1 MFNIFQETSIGIDI
15 ADHSIEV
22 VELARQ
28 GSGYSVQKIGRVE
41 LRSGIV
47 ERGVIKDTIEL
58 ARLVKKVFEIAMIT
72 PTAARAVVYGLP
84 ESKVYIHFAKLPK
97 HEKRERNAYIIQEVR
112 RAIPIDAAD
121 LIYAYRI
128 VEDSGNFVSV
138 MIVAASK
145 AVIEQWQSF
154 FLSCGI
160 FVAEIDIETFAVAR
174 GLFGGRPQEGAM
186 AMVLDI
192 GAVTSTISVIGH
204 TGLFYSHSIPVG
216 GESLTQA
223 IAKDIKSSVED
234 AEDRKRKRGFMHT
247 SEDILLPLIKAFEP
261 IVAECKLANSNSY
274 GVSGMRASELV
285 CVGGSARMPGLVEY
299 LALNLQIPVKIG
311 SPAFKD
317 TFPKVVNVKNDSLLY
332 IEAVGLALGHFYNDD
347 PVFEAAHQ
355 GHPFAKMFP
364 WR

>member
-41 LRSGIV
+41 LRSGVV

-84 ESKVYIHFAKLPK
+84 ESKVYIHFAKLLK
-97 HEKRERNAYIIQEVR
+97 HEKKERNMYVAEEVR
-112 RAIPIDAAD
+112 RAIPIDAVD
-121 LIYAYRI
+121 LLYAYRV
-128 VEDSGNFVSV
+128 VEDGGDFVNV

-145 AVIEQWQSF
+145 TVIEQWQSF

-160 FVAEIDIETFAVAR
+160 FVAEIDIETLAVAR
-174 GLFGGRPQEGAM
+174 GLFGGRPQEGAV

-192 GAVTSTISVIGH
+192 GAVTSTVSIVGH
-204 TGLFYSHSIPVG
+204 TGIFYSHSIPVG
-216 GESLTQA
+216 GESLTQV
-223 IAKDIKSSVED
+223 IAKDLKLSIGD

-261 IVAECKLANSNSY
+261 IIAECKSANSNGY
-274 GVSGMRASELV
+274 GVSGVRVSELV
-285 CVGGSARMPGLVEY
+285 CVGGSARTPGLTEY
-299 LALNLQIPVKIG
+299 LILNLQLPVRVG
-311 SPAFKD
+311 SPAFVN
-317 TFPKVVNVKNDSLLY
+317 TFPKVVDVKTDSLLY
-332 IEAVGLALGHFYNDD
+332 IEAVGLALGHFQNDD
-347 PVFEAAHQ
+347 PVFEAAYQ
-355 GHPFAKMFP
+355 GHSFAKMFP